1 MKLIANR
8 QLYGEYGTVV
18 AGQEFEARDEIALQ
32 LLQSGVV
39 HRADPPRVTYETKV
53 IVPMASEVTARQPF
67 RHLPVSDQEPPT
79 VVAQSDGVLSAA
91 DIQGERNDDTGRR
104 PGRRRPSSGQ

>member
-18 AGQEFEARDEIALQ
+18 AGQEFEASDQVGLQ

-39 HRADPPRVTYETKV
+39 RRPDPPRVTYETKV
-53 IVPMASEVTARQPF
+53 IVPTASEVSARQPF
-67 RHLPVSDQEPPT
+67 RHLPVSDPESPNM
-79 VVAQSDGVLSAA
+79 AAEGDRVLSAA
-91 DIQGERNDDTGRR
+91 DLPAVRNDDPGRR
-104 PGRRRPSSGQ
+104 SGRRRPSTG